1 MARPGFRKAHVSMR
15 GLTIDM
21 DAMRAAGETTP
32 AVGNA
37 KMNARGDILG
47 RKGQIEVRRE
57 QLAAQ
62 YAAQNPQGT
71 TAVSLKPAL
80 PDTFETPAQA
90 MARLTGQAPAQNVPD
105 APQGVMNKKQR
116 KLVDKGDE

>member
-1 MARPGFRKAHVSMR
+1 MARPGFRKPHVSMR
-15 GLTIDM
+15 GTVIDM
-21 DAMRAAGETTP
+21 DAMRAAGEGSV

-57 QLAAQ
+57 AIAAQ

-90 MARLTGQAPAQNVPD
+90 MARLTGKVESATPD
-105 APQGVMNKKQR
+105 APQGLVSKRQR